1 MQYDPIKKSL
11 GSAFNKT
18 PWLRLLLYHLL
29 DLLLLRTWH
38 VKKALKRWLKET
50 PLSLRRG
57 VGGEVDVPRRG
68 VGGEVDVTQRG
79 VGRGAGA
86 GSRILDAG
94 SGFGQ
99 YSYFLSK
106 MSPHFMVDAVDV
118 KEEQIADCNR
128 FFNSIGK
135 VNVHFA
141 VANLTTY
148 IKNNSYDL
156 ILSVD
161 VMEHILEDEA
171 VFRNFY
177 QSLKP
182 GGMVLI
188 STPSDQGG
196 SDVHD
201 HNEESSFI
209 DEHVR
214 DGYSI
219 HEIQEK
225 LKRAGF
231 EKTEGHYTYG
241 KPGQLGWKLSMK
253 YPIKML
259 NANKIFFIIL
269 PFYYLLTFPFALL
282 FNALDLWIIHKTGTG
297 LIVRAWK

>member
-11 GSAFNKT
+11 GTIFNRT
-18 PWLRLLLYHLL
+18 PWLRILFYRLL

-38 VKKALKRWLKET
+38 VKKALRSWRKDEACN
-50 PLSLRRG
+50 
-57 VGGEVDVPRRG
+57 VPT
-68 VGGEVDVTQRG
+68 DP
-79 VGRGAGA
+79 

-106 MSPHFMVDAVDV
+106 MNSGFQIDAVDV
-118 KEEQIADCNR
+118 KEEQIDDCNR
-128 FFNSIGK
+128 FFGSIGRS
-135 VNVHFA
+135 NVKFA
-141 VANLTTY
+141 VADLTTY
-148 IKNNSYDL
+148 TNANLYNL

-161 VMEHILEDEA
+161 VMEHILDDEA
-171 VFRNFY
+171 VFRNFQ
-177 QSLKP
+177 QSLKS

-201 HNEESSFI
+201 HDDDESFI

-214 DGYSI
+214 DGYNI
-219 HEIQEK
+219 QDIQEK

-231 EKTEGHYTYG
+231 DYTEAHYTYG

-259 NANKIFFIIL
+259 NASKLFFIIL
-269 PFYYLLTFPFALL
+269 PFYYLLTFPFALF
-282 FNALDLWIIHKTGTG
+282 FNAMDVWGKHKTGTG
-297 LIVRAWK
+297 LIVKAWK